1 MLFLKKNLGIIIFAR
16 ASSKRLPKKVFSKIN
31 KTPLIK
37 IIIKRVK
44 SSKFKFPI
52 VIATSK
58 NKSDDAIEEF
68 CIKNNV
74 KCFRGNLLNVFERTI
89 KCCEKYNFDY
99 FVRVC
104 ADRPFFD
111 YDLMDRMIIKFF
123 NKNYD
128 IVTNQLKKTYPKG
141 LACEIGKIDLF
152 KKTKI
157 SNLSKSDR
165 EHIFNYFYKKKKNY
179 KIFNFVLNKEYKKKK
194 LSLDTKSDLKK
205 IIEIY
210 KKNKFNFKIKNKN
223 LLI

>member
-1 MLFLKKNLGIIIFAR
+1 MMQWRILHQ
-16 ASSKRLPKKVFSKIN
+16 
-31 KTPLIK
+31 
-37 IIIKRVK
+37 
-44 SSKFKFPI
+44 
-52 VIATSK
+52 
-58 NKSDDAIEEF
+58 
-68 CIKNNV
+68 NNV

-165 EHIFNYFYKKKKNY
+165 AYFFIFIKKK
-179 KIFNFVLNKEYKKKK
+179 I
-194 LSLDTKSDLKK
+194 TK
-205 IIEIY
+205 
-210 KKNKFNFKIKNKN
+210 F
-223 LLI
+223 LILF